1 MTDPSQE
8 AETTRVARSA
18 RRATFASLLVGGI
31 FFALLFIALNA
42 VVRSATLPETTKVMA
57 LITLAFGL
65 LVFALAL
72 VGDFLARYR
81 GWRWDSPLL
90 IALWA
95 YVLPAVY
102 FLVMCLAFT
111 VTVEEAWPALAR
123 FGLLLTQRLPVL
135 LIWQVLMLAW
145 FLLRVKKLDPRKAFT
160 LHREETATA
169 SLSGLGLGLGAIF
182 VISIESSLFPS
193 LQTINAGTAGGA
205 IPIAEAVF
213 FVFSISL
220 LPWAGEQ
227 YFRGILFDFLDNR
240 LGGTGAIFLSSL
252 LFSLLSFRLNLV
264 LPGLLV
270 GLGLALLRRRTRL
283 EAAICAHAICNLVIL
298 GLFNAHAF

>member
-1 MTDPSQE
+1 MTDSSQE

-18 RRATFASLLVGGI
+18 RRATFASLLAGGI
-31 FFALLFIALNA
+31 FFALLFIGLNA
-42 VVRSATLPETTKVMA
+42 VVRSASLPETTKVMA

-95 YVLPAVY
+95 YILPAVY

-111 VTVEEAWPALAR
+111 VTAEETWPALTR
-123 FGLLLTQRLPVL
+123 FGLLLTHRLPIL
-135 LIWQVLMLAW
+135 LIWQVLMLVW
-145 FLLRVKKLDPRKAFT
+145 FLLRVKRLDPRKAFT
-160 LHREETATA
+160 LHRDETVAACLT
-169 SLSGLGLGLGAIF
+169 GLGLGLCAIF
-182 VISIESSLFPS
+182 IISIESALFPS
-193 LQTINAGTAGGA
+193 LQAITAGTAGA
-205 IPIAEAVF
+205 MPIAEVVF
-213 FVFSISL
+213 LVFSISL

-270 GLGLALLRRRTRL
+270 GLGLALLRRRIRL
-283 EAAICAHAICNLVIL
+283 EAAICAHAVCNLVIL
-298 GLFNAHAF
+298 GLFNANAF

>member
-1 MTDPSQE
+1 MTETSQE
-8 AETTRVARSA
+8 AETTRVARSS
-18 RRATFASLLVGGI
+18 RRATFASLLAGGV

-57 LITLAFGL
+57 LITLTFGL
-65 LVFALAL
+65 LLFALAL

-95 YVLPAVY
+95 YILPAVY

-111 VTVEEAWPALAR
+111 VTVEETWPELAR
-123 FGLLLTQRLPVL
+123 FGLLLTHRLPVL

-160 LHREETATA
+160 LHREEIAISCLA
-169 SLSGLGLGLGAIF
+169 GLGLGLGAIF
-182 VISIESSLFPS
+182 VISIESTLFPA
-193 LQTINAGTAGGA
+193 LQAITAGTAGA
-205 IPIAEAVF
+205 MPIAEAVF
-213 FVFSISL
+213 LVFSISL
-220 LPWAGEQ
+220 FPWAGEQ
-227 YFRGILFDFLDNR
+227 YFRGILFVFLDNR
-240 LGGTGAIFLSSL
+240 LGSTGAIFLSSL

-264 LPGLLV
+264 LPGLLI
-270 GLGLALLRRRTRL
+270 GLGLALLRQRTRL
-283 EAAICAHAICNLVIL
+283 EVAICAHAVCNLVIL
-298 GLFNAHAF
+298 GLFNANAF

>member
-18 RRATFASLLVGGI
+18 RRATFASLLAGGI
-31 FFALLFIALNA
+31 FFAMLFIALNV
-42 VVRSATLPETTKVMA
+42 VVRSASLSETTKVMA

-65 LVFALAL
+65 LIYALAL

-95 YVLPAVY
+95 FILPAAY

-111 VTVEEAWPALAR
+111 VTVEETWPELAR
-123 FGLLLTQRLPVL
+123 FGLLLTHRLPIL
-135 LIWQVLMLAW
+135 LFWQVLMLAW
-145 FLLRVKKLDPRKAFT
+145 FLLRVKRLDPRTAFT
-160 LHREETATA
+160 LNRREIAA
-169 SLSGLGLGLGAIF
+169 ACLAGLGLGLGAIF
-182 VISIESSLFPS
+182 VISIETNLFPS
-193 LQTINAGTAGGA
+193 LQAINAGTAGA
-205 IPIAEAVF
+205 MPIAQAVF
-213 FVFSISL
+213 LIISISL

-227 YFRGILFDFLDNR
+227 YFRGILFDYLDAR

-270 GLGLALLRRRTRL
+270 GLGLGLLRQRTRV
-283 EAAICAHAICNLVIL
+283 EAAICAHAVCNLVIL
-298 GLFNAHAF
+298 GLFNAYAF